1 GWLLVDYAGW
11 PLSQLWLL
19 LSTAL
24 YGLLLLFG
32 LLLAGRLAAW
42 QNLSGSPAADRP
54 RLLCTLYALGSL
66 LLLLA
71 ISALMGAK
79 PM

>member
-1 GWLLVDYAGW
+1 MLKPMPFSIW
-11 PLSQLWLL
+11 
-19 LSTAL
+19 
-24 YGLLLLFG
+24 
-32 LLLAGRLAAW
+32 
-42 QNLSGSPAADRP
+42 LSGSPAADRP